1 MVDDRVVTTTR
12 DGDRTRL
19 AVDGM
24 TCSSCESRVEKA
36 LLRLDSVATA
46 TASARWGRVEIA
58 WRDDADLEAAT
69 AALARA
75 GYQVGPPRWLTRD
88 RAVWRTLGA
97 AALIV
102 GLLVV
107 AARQAGWSTLSSG
120 VGDLANGG
128 LAVVLLL
135 GLAAGVSTCMALTGG
150 LVLALSAAHAARLS
164 REDQQTSPGALAR
177 LRPVLL
183 VNIGRIVGFTILGAA
198 LGLVGAS
205 TTIPAQVL
213 AVMMIAVAA
222 VMAVLGVRLTELSPR
237 IAGWTVSLPSSWAR
251 GLRLDSRAGGRYTD
265 LRAAG
270 LGAATFF
277 LPCGFTQAAQIFALS
292 TGSAAYAAAIMGV
305 FALGTAP
312 GLLTLGGLPQL
323 LPARRRAATLRG
335 IGVLVLLFAAV
346 NGAAGLRLIGVDPL
360 DPFPRPSLSAT
371 TTSNVEVLA
380 GRQVLHTVQVTDGY
394 LPVRT
399 TVYSGTPISW
409 VVESQDPQS
418 CAVALRAPTLGVSV
432 NLAKGLNTI
441 ELPAQPVGRIAF
453 SCSMGMYGGTI
464 DVVEPPSR

>member
-1 MVDDRVVTTTR
+1 MVDDRVVTTTS
-12 DGDRTRL
+12 GERTRI

-36 LLRLDSVATA
+36 LLRLDSVAAA
-46 TASARWGRVEIA
+46 TASARRGRVEVA
-58 WRDDADLEAAT
+58 WRDNEDAQAAA

-75 GYQVGPPRWLTRD
+75 GYRVGQPRWLTRD
-88 RAVWRTLGA
+88 RAVWRTFGA
-97 AALIV
+97 AALVV
-102 GLLVV
+102 GLLAVV
-107 AARQAGWSTLSSG
+107 SRLAGWATLSSG
-120 VGDLANGG
+120 VGDLATGG

-150 LVLALSAAHAARLS
+150 LVLALSAAHAARLG
-164 REDQQTSPGALAR
+164 REDPRTSPRALER

-183 VNIGRIVGFTILGAA
+183 VNIGRIVGFTILGAV
-198 LGLVGAS
+198 LGLVGGR
-205 TTIPAQVL
+205 TTIPAPLL
-213 AVMMIAVAA
+213 AAMMIAVAA

-251 GLRLDSRAGGRYTD
+251 SLQLDSRAGGGYTD

-312 GLLTLGGLPQL
+312 GLLTLGGVPQL

-346 NGAAGLRLIGVDPL
+346 NGAAGLRLIGVDPF
-360 DPFPRPSLSAT
+360 DPFPRQSLSAT
-371 TTSNVEVLA
+371 ATSNVEVLA

-394 LPVRT
+394 LPGRT

-409 VVESQDPQS
+409 VVESRDPQS
-418 CAVALRAPTLGVSV
+418 CAVALRAPTLGVSIT
-432 NLAKGLNTI
+432 LTKGLNTI
-441 ELPAQPVGRIAF
+441 ELPAQPVGRIMF
-453 SCSMGMYGGTI
+453 VCSMGMYGGTI